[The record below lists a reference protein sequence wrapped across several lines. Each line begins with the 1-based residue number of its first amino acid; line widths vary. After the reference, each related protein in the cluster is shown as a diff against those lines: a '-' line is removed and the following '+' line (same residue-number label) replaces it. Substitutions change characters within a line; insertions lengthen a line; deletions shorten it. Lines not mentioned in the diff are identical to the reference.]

1 MSSEKSS
8 NILSTSS
15 NLLGFCL
22 IVLTSLEV
30 TNYSVKSVMDEFTG
44 VAALFLGVSCVLS
57 FLSIQSASER
67 RSTHLEKGAVWFF
80 LISLAVIFIV
90 ILLVAFSIII

>member
-30 TNYSVKSVMDEFTG
+30 TNYSVKSAMDEFTG

-57 FLSIQSASER
+57 FLSIQSSSER
-67 RSTHLEKGAVWFF
+67 RSSHLEKGAVWFF
-80 LISLAVIFIV
+80 LISLAVIFVVIV
-90 ILLVAFSIII
+90 LVAFSIII